1 MATRE
6 NTWNNDEKLVRD
18 ADGKIWNDPRETVR
32 REWAA
37 FQRRDDVK
45 SLLSIVCPRNSSN
58 FSIAWEFSRGEENST
73 GKLIAE
79 FIRADDCRKLKKR
92 PFRRLHRVLEITEWN
107 PEIRERSGELEEGR
121 TT

>member
-1 MATRE
+1 MATRA
-6 NTWNNDEKLVRD
+6 NARNNDEKLVCD
-18 ADGKIWNDPRETVR
+18 ADRKIWNDPQETVR

-45 SLLSIVCPRNSSN
+45 SLPSIVCPRNSSN

-79 FIRADDCRKLKKR
+79 IIRADDCRKLKKR

>member
-1 MATRE
+1 MASRA
-6 NTWNNDEKLVRD
+6 NTWNNDEKLVCD
-18 ADGKIWNDPRETVR
+18 AARKIWNGPRETVR

-58 FSIAWEFSRGEENST
+58 FSIAWEFSREEENST
-73 GKLIAE
+73 RKLITE
-79 FIRADDCRKLKKR
+79 FIHADDCRKLKKR

-107 PEIRERSGELEEGR
+107 PEIRKRSGELEEGR